1 MKKITTIIFI
11 LIISS
16 LYMFSEIKIGFV
28 NTQQIIAGTK
38 IGFKVTKKIE
48 AKQKVEGDK
57 LLVLQANIDKLEKEL
72 KSKTIT
78 KDQYQ
83 QKSKEMYKA
92 KRELK
97 QKYDKLTADFQ
108 KYTQTELKELEKKVN
123 PVITEIGRNKGYT
136 AIYDIQRSGT
146 IYINRSVNITKEVID
161 AINLKYPN

>member
-1 MKKITTIIFI
+1 MKKLSTILFV

-38 IGFKVTKKIE
+38 IGFKVSKKIE
-48 AKQKVEGDK
+48 SRQKAEGDK
-57 LLVLQANIDKLEKEL
+57 LLALQANIDKLEKEL
-72 KSKTIT
+72 KSKKMTE
-78 KDQYQ
+78 DQYKV
-83 QKSKEMYKA
+83 KSKEIFKA

-97 QKYDKLTADFQ
+97 QKYDKLTAEFQ
-108 KYTQTELKELEKKVN
+108 KYTQTELGALEKKIN
-123 PVITEIGRNKGYT
+123 PIINEIGRNKGYT

-146 IYINRSVNITKEVID
+146 IYIARSVNITKEVID